1 MNQQQKNYFIKRITE
16 IEGQKILSLNVHL
29 EKPNIKEFFNQNDL
43 RTDLPFLVMSKFKE
57 FYGSNISLN
66 FREVFKEGSINRYEK
81 KEKEWENEEEKREIE
96 RKKKVCEIQKEADNI
111 IDNIMMG
118 DEKEALKMLKEFENK
133 KFV

>member
-16 IEGQKILSLNVHL
+16 IEGQKITSLNVHL
-29 EKPNIKEFFNQNDL
+29 ERPNIKEFFNQNDL

-66 FREVFKEGSINRYEK
+66 YREVFKEGSINRYEK
-81 KEKEWENEEEKREIE
+81 KQKEWENEIEKRDIE

-118 DEKEALKMLKEFENK
+118 DEKALKMLKEFENK
-133 KFV
+133 KFA

>member
-1 MNQQQKNYFIKRITE
+1 MNQQQKNYLIKRITE
-16 IEGQKILSLNVHL
+16 IKEQKIISLNVHL
-29 EKPNIKEFFNQNDL
+29 EMPNIKESFNQNDL

-66 FREVFKEGSINRYEK
+66 FREMFKEGSINRYEK
-81 KEKEWENEEEKREIE
+81 KQKEWEDKIEKRKIE
-96 RKKKVCEIQKEADNI
+96 RQKKVCEIQKEADNI
-111 IDNIMMG
+111 MDNIMIG

>member
-1 MNQQQKNYFIKRITE
+1 MNQQQKNYLIKRITE
-16 IEGQKILSLNVHL
+16 IKGQKIISLNVHL
-29 EKPNIKEFFNQNDL
+29 ESPNIKEFFNQNDL

-66 FREVFKEGSINRYEK
+66 FREMFKESLVNRYEK
-81 KEKEWENEEEKREIE
+81 KQTEWEDEIDKQNIE

-111 IDNIMMG
+111 MDNIMIG